1 MENNNDMMAF
11 EEVETNDEFVD
22 TKKNNGAK
30 ALIGIGTAG
39 FVLGVLAHKFA
50 KPIARKVKSKFEKK
64 DDVIEVDFSETES
77 ETEAVEKDN

>member
-11 EEVETNDEFVD
+11 EEVETNDEIVETEKD
-22 TKKNNGAK
+22 NGTKV
-30 ALIGIGTAG
+30 LIGLGAAG

-50 KPIARKVKSKFEKK
+50 KPIAKQVKSKFGKK
-64 DDVIEVDFSETES
+64 DEVIEADFSETES